1 MSHGI
6 NKPIHATQQV
16 QFYINN
22 LGYGYSIINTDIDG
36 KTGFNSD
43 FDNSYANGSSFF
55 LQYNDE
61 YPRDNSQEM
70 YKLTFQWK
78 EITINN

>member
-1 MSHGI
+1 MFMLRDNHCL
-6 NKPIHATQQV
+6 Q
-16 QFYINN
+16 
-22 LGYGYSIINTDIDG
+22 YGQE
-36 KTGFNSD
+36 FL
-43 FDNSYANGSSFF
+43 FGSSFF

-70 YKLTFQWK
+70 YKLTFRWK